1 LTNVIGVSL
10 DKMKAPPNADRS
22 RKALDALATAAA
34 SSVGGR
40 LASQMLMMFRA
51 LMASPQRNKILLL
64 GLSLVV
70 VIGAT
75 AYGQIVLNAWNRPF
89 YDALARRDFGHFL
102 VQLMVFGGIAG
113 GLLILNVA
121 QAWLNQ
127 ATKVKMR
134 EGLVRDLFEEWLT
147 PRRAFRLVNAGEV
160 GANPDQRIHEDARH
174 LTELTADLSIGL
186 LQSSLLL
193 GSFIGVLWML
203 SGNVPLDLGG
213 RSFVVPGYMVWCA
226 LASAGTGSW
235 LSWRVGRPLIQLNTE
250 RYSQEAELR
259 FELVRLNEHIDAVS
273 LSGGEEDEKRR
284 LTAQLENVLH
294 IMWRIVNASTRLTW
308 ITAGYG
314 WFTIIAP
321 IIVAAPGYFAG
332 NLSFGSLMMAVG
344 AFNQVQQTLRWFI
357 DNFSTLA
364 DWRAT
369 LLRIAT
375 FRETVVTMDRLG
387 AAENRIEFVEAP
399 ADKCI
404 FENLQVA
411 TPTGCTMLG
420 ERHVEIALGEH
431 VLIVGEPGTGK
442 TLLFQAIAGLWPWG
456 SGRVALPASDG
467 VMFMTRRPYVPL
479 GKLRAALTYPSRET
493 AYQDEELV
501 AALESTGLNRLSSSL
516 DRIARWERE
525 LTDDE
530 QQWLVFTRALLHKPR
545 WLVIDEAL
553 ETLDDDARKRVISL
567 CKDRL
572 KDAAIVYIG
581 RPETK
586 SHFFKRVLHLIKDPH
601 GSCFIPDVNA
611 AQGGPPAAGPA
622 ASSVEPFREQ
632 RR

>member
-1 LTNVIGVSL
+1 
-10 DKMKAPPNADRS
+10 MKAAPHADRFS
-22 RKALDALATAAA
+22 KASDASAPAAA
-34 SSVGGR
+34 PSAGAR
-40 LASQMLMMFRA
+40 LAPQMLMMFRA
-51 LMASPQRNKILLL
+51 LWASPQRTKILLL

-89 YDALARRDFGHFL
+89 YDAIARRDLREFL
-102 VQLMVFGGIAG
+102 GQLMVFGGIAG
-113 GLLILNVA
+113 GLLVLNVV

-134 EGLVRDLFEEWLT
+134 EGLVRDLFEEWLK
-147 PRRAFRLVNAGEV
+147 PRRAFRLANAGEI

-203 SGNVPLDLGG
+203 SSNVPLNLEG
-213 RSFVVPGYMVWCA
+213 RRFVIPGYMVWCA
-226 LASAGTGSW
+226 IASAGTGSW
-235 LSWRVGRPLIQLNTE
+235 LSWRVGRPLIPFNAE
-250 RYSQEAELR
+250 RYAQEAELR

-284 LTAQLENVLH
+284 LTVQLHNVLH
-294 IMWRIVNASTRLTW
+294 IMWRIVNATTRLTW
-308 ITAGYG
+308 VTAGYG

-321 IIVAAPGYFAG
+321 IVVAAPGYFAG
-332 NLSFGSLMMAVG
+332 DLSFGALMMSVG

-369 LLRIAT
+369 LLRIAS
-375 FRETVVTMDRLG
+375 FRAMVRTMDRIG
-387 AAENRIEFVEAP
+387 ATENRIEFVEAP

-420 ERHVEIALGEH
+420 ERHVEIALGDH

-479 GKLRAALTYPSRET
+479 GKLRAALSYPSRET
-493 AYQDEELV
+493 AYKDEELV
-501 AALESTGLNRLSSSL
+501 AALQSTGLNRLFSSL

-530 QQWLVFTRALLHKPR
+530 QQWLVFARALLHKPR

-553 ETLDDDARKRVISL
+553 EALDDDARKRVIGL
-567 CKDRL
+567 CKDQL
-572 KDAAIVYIG
+572 GGAAIVYIG

-586 SHFFKRVLHLIKDPH
+586 SHFFKRVLHLIKDPR
-601 GSCFIPDVNA
+601 GSCFIPDLSA
-611 AQGGPPAAGPA
+611 AAAEGLKEHHQSA
-622 ASSVEPFREQ
+622 A
-632 RR
+632 

>member
-1 LTNVIGVSL
+1 
-10 DKMKAPPNADRS
+10 MKAAPHADRS
-22 RKALDALATAAA
+22 SKASDALATAAA
-34 SSVGGR
+34 PSAGAR
-40 LASQMLMMFRA
+40 LAPQMSMMSRA
-51 LMASPQRNKILLL
+51 LWASPQRTKILLL

-89 YDALARRDFGHFL
+89 YDAIARKDLGEFL

-113 GLLILNVA
+113 GLLVLNVV

-134 EGLVRDLFEEWLT
+134 EGLVRDLFEEWLK
-147 PRRAFRLVNAGEV
+147 PRRAFRLVNAGEL
-160 GANPDQRIHEDARH
+160 GSNPDQRIHEDARH

-186 LQSSLLL
+186 LNSSLLL

-203 SGNVPLDLGG
+203 SGNVHLNLEG
-213 RSFVVPGYMVWCA
+213 RSFVIPGYMVWCA
-226 LASAGTGSW
+226 IVSAGTGSW
-235 LSWRVGRPLIQLNTE
+235 LSWCVGRPLIQLNSE
-250 RYSQEAELR
+250 RYAQEAELR

-273 LSGGEEDEKRR
+273 LSGGEDDEKRR
-284 LTAQLENVLH
+284 LTAQLGNVLH
-294 IMWRIVNASTRLTW
+294 VMWRIVNATTRLTW
-308 ITAGYG
+308 VTAGYG

-321 IIVAAPGYFAG
+321 IVVAAPGYFAG
-332 NLSFGSLMMAVG
+332 ALSFGELMMAVG

-369 LLRIAT
+369 LLRIAS
-375 FRETVVTMDRLG
+375 FREMVRTMDRIG
-387 AAENRIEFVEAP
+387 ATENRIEFVEAP

-420 ERHVEIALGEH
+420 ERHVEIALGDH

-479 GKLRAALTYPSRET
+479 GKLRAALSYPSRET
-493 AYQDEELV
+493 AYKDEELV
-501 AALESTGLNRLSSSL
+501 AALQSTGLNRLSSSL
-516 DRIARWERE
+516 DRVARWERE

-530 QQWLVFTRALLHKPR
+530 QQWLVFARALLHKPR

-553 ETLDDDARKRVISL
+553 ETLDDDARKRVIGL
-567 CKDRL
+567 CKDQLRG
-572 KDAAIVYIG
+572 AAIVYIG
-581 RPETK
+581 RTETK
-586 SHFFKRVLHLIKDPH
+586 SHFFTRVLHLIKDPR
-601 GSCFIPDVNA
+601 GSCFIPDLS
-611 AQGGPPAAGPA
+611 A
-622 ASSVEPFREQ
+622 ASGESSKEHHQ
-632 RR
+632 SAA